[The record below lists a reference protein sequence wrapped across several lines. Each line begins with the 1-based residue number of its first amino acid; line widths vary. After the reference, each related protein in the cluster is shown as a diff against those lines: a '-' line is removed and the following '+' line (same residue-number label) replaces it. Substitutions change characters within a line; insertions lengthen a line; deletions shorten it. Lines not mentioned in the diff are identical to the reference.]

1 MLMYIVKRRA
11 HKISKECTLVKMFK
25 RSKGNMCMSF
35 GLWFWQFD
43 RSGAADRVMVT
54 NTSVGDISNSDGSRV
69 VRINVIE
76 VDNDV
81 RVGIVRVSEVM
92 S

>member
-11 HKISKECTLVKMFK
+11 NKISKECTLIKMCK

-35 GLWFWQFD
+35 GFRFWQFD

-54 NTSVGDISNSDGSRV
+54 NTSVGDISSNDGTRV

-76 VDNDV
+76 VGNDV
-81 RVGIVRVSEVM
+81 KVGIVRVSEVM

>member
-1 MLMYIVKRRA
+1 MQIRSAKNALWLKCL
-11 HKISKECTLVKMFK
+11 KDLKEVCVCPGVF
-25 RSKGNMCMSF
+25 
-35 GLWFWQFD
+35 WFWQFD
-43 RSGAADRVMVT
+43 KSGAADRVMVT
-54 NTSVGDISNSDGSRV
+54 NTSVGDISSNDGTRV

-81 RVGIVRVSEVM
+81 KVGIVRVSEVM